1 MPSKSRS
8 RRPDLLK
15 VLVAAL
21 SVGMTL
27 TLAYQLSLYHS
38 AQLQPMAD
46 SAPATSIIDG

>member
-1 MPSKSRS
+1 MPLKRRN

-27 TLAYQLSLYHS
+27 TVGYQLSLYHS
-38 AQLQPMAD
+38 AQIQPMAD
-46 SAPATSIIDG
+46 NVPASAIIDG